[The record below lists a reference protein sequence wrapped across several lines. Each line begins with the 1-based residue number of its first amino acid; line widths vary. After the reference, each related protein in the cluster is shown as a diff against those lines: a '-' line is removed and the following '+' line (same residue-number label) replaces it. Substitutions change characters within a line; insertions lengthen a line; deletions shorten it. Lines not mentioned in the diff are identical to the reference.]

1 MLSGT
6 EPRIILNPGNFT
18 LPDVRTYRI
27 RGFLIAE
34 GESIITYLYT
44 HRQFIAKE

>member
-1 MLSGT
+1 MFSGT

-34 GESIITYLYT
+34 GELNLLNRYIET
-44 HRQFIAKE
+44 

>member
-1 MLSGT
+1 MFSGT

-34 GESIITYLYT
+34 GE
-44 HRQFIAKE
+44 RKEEGRMYKPILVTT